1 MRAMKKVVL
10 AGMLAAAAM
19 LSGACKRS
27 DRYEQDRYRN
37 PPRSPTTDTTSS
49 QERNGAV
56 VPANPSGTGGSGS
69 NIGNTDFGGHV
80 SPNSDITN
88 GKGNGIG
95 AAGNAG
101 VIQGRGPDADGNTRD
116 NGTGINQDDAH
127 QRQQKQ

>member
-1 MRAMKKVVL
+1 MRAMKKMVL
-10 AGMLAAAAM
+10 AGMLSAAM
-19 LSGACKRS
+19 LSGACKRN

-80 SPNSDITN
+80 SSDSDITN
-88 GKGNGIG
+88 GQGNGIG

-101 VIQGRGPDADGNTRD
+101 VIEGRGPDADGNTRD
-116 NGTGINQDDAH
+116 NGTGINQNDASN
-127 QRQQKQ
+127 QQKR